1 MMPTC
6 TFPFLPTSGLS
17 SCSHIFQHSSAC
29 TACETNF
36 FFFLHCSHSSR
47 VWALLL
53 QTLTFC
59 MVFIKEKKTKKQKN
73 NQAHWVSSAVDIPS
87 ADSWSPA
94 YYIPCST
101 DIVVMRNANFLV
113 TKCCSKAPIHQKE
126 KKIKKENKPLIC
138 ASPQACE
145 KLTNLIILKFRIIKI
160 RIRCSYLP
168 GLLPWNAVNLC
179 QLGWLRKQFKKNYK
193 NMCTS
198 ETVDHSV
205 IHSMQSWN

>member
-1 MMPTC
+1 MYISISSNLWAKFMQPHFPTLFC
-6 TFPFLPTSGLS
+6 
-17 SCSHIFQHSSAC
+17 
-29 TACETNF
+29 
-36 FFFLHCSHSSR
+36 LHCLRNQLPSFFSSTAHTASEFEHSFCR
-47 VWALLL
+47 LLPFVWFSSKKKKKN
-53 QTLTFC
+53 QT
-59 MVFIKEKKTKKQKN
+59 
-73 NQAHWVSSAVDIPS
+73 HWVSSAVDIPS

-160 RIRCSYLP
+160 RIHCSYLP